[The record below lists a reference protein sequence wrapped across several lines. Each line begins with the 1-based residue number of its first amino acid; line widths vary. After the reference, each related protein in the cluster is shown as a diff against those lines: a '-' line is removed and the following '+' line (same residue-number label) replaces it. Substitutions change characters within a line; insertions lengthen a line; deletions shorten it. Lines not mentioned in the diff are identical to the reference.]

1 MYYINQSQEV
11 SFDQLKQ
18 VPAVPTCDINP
29 SERWKPVHHHTLV
42 DLVKDSVRSCGFNI
56 HSEKYGID
64 KHRDMFAMLKLER
77 EDYDNGTFRNVIGI
91 RNSLCQKFRAGL
103 VAGTSVMVCDNLAF
117 FGEIATGHKN
127 TQHIMDNLPGRID
140 GMMSQIQDN
149 WKAQAQRYDTY
160 ADTELS
166 ESDAGK
172 ILWDAIDID
181 AISGSKSAK
190 VINEYN
196 HPRHDA
202 FSPRNAWSL
211 FNAFTEIL
219 KESPTM
225 LQQRTSRLH
234 NVFDNFCE
242 TKTPERLESLL
253 SLPAPL
259 PDEPLFSTGEPAMSD
274 WS

>member
-1 MYYINQSQEV
+1 MSYYINGSTEIDYSHLASLPQPQS
-11 SFDQLKQ
+11 LG
-18 VPAVPTCDINP
+18 N
-29 SERWKPVHHHTLV
+29 RHYPVHHKTFT
-42 DLVKDSVRSCGFNI
+42 DLVLNKTRSLNYTIEEARFGLDDKQNLFGYI
-56 HSEKYGID
+56 KID
-64 KHRDMFAMLKLER
+64 KADGSA
-77 EDYDNGTFRNVIGI
+77 NGVFKHVIGI

-196 HPRHDA
+196 NPRHDA
-202 FSPRNAWSL
+202 FAPRNAWSL

-219 KESPTM
+219 KETPTM

-234 NVFDNFCE
+234 NVFDSFCE
-242 TKTPERLESLL
+242 TKPERLQSLL

-259 PDEPLFSTGEPAMSD
+259 TDEPLFSTGEPAMSD

>member
-1 MYYINQSQEV
+1 MSYYINGSTEIDYSHLASLPQPQS
-11 SFDQLKQ
+11 LG
-18 VPAVPTCDINP
+18 N
-29 SERWKPVHHHTLV
+29 RHYPVHHKTFT
-42 DLVKDSVRSCGFNI
+42 DLVLNKTRSLNYTIEEARFGLDDKQNLFGYI
-56 HSEKYGID
+56 KID
-64 KHRDMFAMLKLER
+64 KADGSA
-77 EDYDNGTFRNVIGI
+77 NGVFKHVIGI

-160 ADTELS
+160 ADTKLS
-166 ESDAGK
+166 EQEAESLVTKACRRN
-172 ILWDAIDID
+172 LALP
-181 AISGSKSAK
+181 KSRLDD
-190 VINEYN
+190 VLDEYEN
-196 HPRHDA
+196 PRHDA
-202 FSPRNAWSL
+202 FSDRNAWSL

-234 NVFDNFCE
+234 NVFDSFCE
-242 TKTPERLESLL
+242 TKTPERLDSLL
-253 SLPAPL
+253 SLPQTELAL
-259 PDEPLFSTGEPAMSD
+259 S
-274 WS
+274 